1 MKHFIQLIIIQFKE
15 FYREPGALFWSFI
28 FPILISAGLGIAF
41 NNDQAHE
48 YKKIAIVISEEA
60 EKDSIW
66 NNIFSNT
73 KLSQENGYQT
83 HSKTIKNYSNGETTY
98 NFIKTDMD
106 NAVILLK
113 RGIISLILTQKDG
126 KIDYL
131 FDAHNSEAKLLFLEI
146 SSISNNSKLVSE
158 NEVISPLT
166 KIGTRY
172 IDFLIPGLI
181 AMGIMSSVLW
191 GISYGLI
198 EKRSKKLLRRMVATP
213 MRKSYF
219 LLANIVSR
227 LVLTLLDTLFLI
239 IFAHFAF
246 DIQIQGSIFGL
257 ILVILSGNFAFMGI
271 SILIASRTS
280 NPQVGNG
287 FISAIT
293 MPMMVLSGIFF
304 SYQNF
309 PSWAI
314 PVIQTLPLTTLT
326 DGVRSI
332 FIEGAGI
339 LQVLKS
345 ILILSGIGIVTFTIG
360 LKIFKWY

>member
-1 MKHFIQLIIIQFKE
+1 M
-15 FYREPGALFWSFI
+15 
-28 FPILISAGLGIAF
+28 SAGLGMAF
-41 NNDQAHE
+41 NNDQDHE
-48 YKKIAIVISEEA
+48 YKKIAIVIPENA

-66 NNIFSNT
+66 TNLFLDTELIQGEDYT
-73 KLSQENGYQT
+73 T
-83 HSKTIKNYSNGETTY
+83 HSKTISNYSNGFTTY
-98 NFIKTDMD
+98 NFINTDMD
-106 NAVILLK
+106 NAIVLLK

-131 FDAHNSEAKLLFLEI
+131 FDAHNSEAKLLYLEI
-146 SSISNNSKLVSE
+146 SAIANNSSLVSKNQIIE
-158 NEVISPLT
+158 PLT

-219 LLANIVSR
+219 LLAQIISR
-227 LVLTLLDTLFLI
+227 LVLTLFDTLFLI
-239 IFAHFAF
+239 LFAHFVF
-246 DIQIQGSIFGL
+246 DMQIQGSIFAL
-257 ILVILSGNFAFMGI
+257 ILIILSGNFAFMGI
-271 SILIASRTS
+271 AILIASRTS
-280 NPQVGNG
+280 NTQVGNG

-293 MPMMVLSGIFF
+293 MPMMLLSGIFF

-309 PSWAI
+309 PEWAI
-314 PVIQTLPLTTLT
+314 PAIQTLPLTTLT
-326 DGVRSI
+326 DGIRSI

-339 LQVLKS
+339 LTVLPS
-345 ILILSGIGIVTFTIG
+345 ILILTGIGTISFIVG